1 MTKKIIFLLI
11 FILLIP
17 LAVQA
22 QDVGRFASVEIEIWS
37 EYDQPAVL
45 VIYRLVLPPDTSL
58 PADISLHIPSAAG
71 VPNAVA
77 SRQADGTLVN
87 LTYEQQSAGDWSLLN
102 FATTSPEIQVEY
114 YDPTLIKD
122 GETRHFEY
130 QWPGDHSVDMLF
142 VRVQQPFG
150 VTNMQIS
157 PNLGEGVL
165 GNDGLV
171 YYTADV
177 GSMDVGQSFKI
188 ELDYIKESEGLSMS
202 SLKVQSSA
210 PIATSMQAQITWKDV
225 LPWILGALGVVL
237 LVVAAI
243 WYWQSGKQDK
253 IQQKTRRTRRKRVKT
268 PVVSQEDSDHIYCH
282 QCGKRAQSGDR
293 FCRACGKELRINSG

>member
-45 VIYRLVLPPDTSL
+45 VIYRLVLPPETSL
-58 PADISLHIPSAAG
+58 PADVSLRIPSAAG

-87 LTYEQQSAGDWSLLN
+87 LTFEQQPAGEWSQLN

-122 GETRHFEY
+122 GETRHYEY

-177 GSMDVGQSFKI
+177 GSLDVGQSFKI
-188 ELDYIKESEGLSMS
+188 DLDYIKESEGLSMS

-210 PIATSMQAQITWKDV
+210 PIA
-225 LPWILGALGVVL
+225 LPWMLGTLGVVL
-237 LVVAAI
+237 LVVVAI

-253 IQQKTRRTRRKRVKT
+253 IQQKTRRTRRKRVKP

-293 FCRACGKELRINSG
+293 FCRACGKELRINSS